1 MYIVTKY
8 SIINSDRIASFNV
21 ISKAQFLG
29 ESYDPALDCYRGMTG
44 YKLVAYPNGYNG
56 YFILGSYDTE
66 EDAQKDLKLIFD
78 ALLNGAKALDLS

>member
-1 MYIVTKY
+1 MYIVIEHD
-8 SIINSDRIASFNV
+8 IINSDCIASFS
-21 ISKAQFLG
+21 IITKAQFLG
-29 ESYDPALDCYRGMTG
+29 ANYDPALDCCRGMTG

-66 EDAQKDLKLIFD
+66 EDAQKDLKLIFN